1 MNDNPLE
8 SFSLEP
14 APNDRKLVML
24 VYILQGLGLVT
35 GGLTWVV
42 GAMVNYLKLDS
53 VRGTWLES
61 HFRWQ
66 ITSFWYALLWW
77 VVGLVLWLLMLGGVA
92 WMILTIW
99 VIYRIVKG
107 ALRLSDNL
115 PIKIN

>member
-42 GAMVNYLKLDS
+42 GAMVNYLYDLG
-53 VRGTWLES
+53 R
-61 HFRWQ
+61 
-66 ITSFWYALLWW
+66 ITENHEAFATSQKVTAS
-77 VVGLVLWLLMLGGVA
+77 A
-92 WMILTIW
+92 
-99 VIYRIVKG
+99 
-107 ALRLSDNL
+107 ALRILARKAL
-115 PIKIN
+115 TTAA